1 MGGKNQTGPSKLELL
16 PVFSSVL
23 SACDNKP
30 AGLKALT
37 PVQSGSAH
45 PAGPPPVQRQLQPP
59 APQLTN
65 NCPPSHIPALS
76 PNRHHNLPPANQ
88 SQQFALP
95 RPPGNGPNAS
105 FSTEQR
111 LVAIRTFYMI
121 EEGNDP
127 NRQTTTHVFPCF
139 RFLRQLSEPCLSF
152 LPPEKTA
159 NATYQ
164 PSGHDRRPV
173 YQRHLS
179 EPLVPHGPR
188 GLKQE
193 LVDPRYPDPG
203 LPAPGLAQPQTA
215 FNHITI
221 KQEPRDFSF
230 DSGAAVCYISSQLR
244 YEFSSV

>member
-1 MGGKNQTGPSKLELL
+1 MSKKPKLVPVTRAPSC
-16 PVFSSVL
+16 FL

-30 AGLKALT
+30 AGLKAPT
-37 PVQSGSAH
+37 PVQCGSSH
-45 PAGPPPVQRQLQPP
+45 PAGPPPIQRQLQPP

-88 SQQFALP
+88 SQQFTLP
-95 RPPGNGPNAS
+95 RPPVNCPTAS

-111 LVAIRTFYMI
+111 SVPVRTFYTI

-127 NRQTTTHVFPCF
+127 NPQTSTRVFPRF

-159 NATYQ
+159 NAPYQ
-164 PSGHDRRPV
+164 PSSHDRRPV

-179 EPLVPHGPR
+179 EPLVPQGSR
-188 GLKQE
+188 ALKQE

-203 LPAPGLAQPQTA
+203 LPAPGLAQPPAT
-215 FNHITI
+215 FSHVTI

-230 DSGAAVCYISSQLR
+230 DSGAAVCYIYSQLR
-244 YEFSSV
+244 YEFSSG